1 MPQQMVIEGGCRLQ
15 GEVTVNGSKNAV
27 LPILAATLLTR
38 DKCVIHNVPRLAD
51 VDTLAQI
58 LRSLGLDIKRREDGA
73 MVCQVVD
80 ETAIT
85 APYELVKQMRA
96 SICVLGSLIG
106 KRHSAKVSMPG
117 GCVIGVRPIDL
128 HLKGLRALGADIRVD
143 HGYIDAYAPHL
154 RAADIF
160 LGGNF
165 GSSVLGTA
173 NVLTAAVLAEGTT
186 VIEYAACEPEVEDLA
201 HFLISMG
208 ARISGA
214 GSHRLVIEGVKELH
228 GTDYHIIPDR
238 IETGTW
244 IAAAAMTQGD
254 ILIKDVKVGHL
265 GAVIDKFREIGVDIM
280 VLPEKTASGLDQI
293 RVTGKRGYRAAELVT
308 LPYPGFPTDL
318 QAQFC
323 SLFALAEG
331 ISVVT
336 EKIFPDRFMHI
347 AELARMGARMYKE
360 GPSVI
365 IYGVD
370 SLSGAPVMASD
381 LRASAALILAGLAA
395 RGQTTLDRLYHLDRG
410 YENLDGKL
418 QKLGAR
424 TRRANVEEK
433 KSGGGE

>member
-15 GEVTVNGSKNAV
+15 GEVSVSGSKNAV

-38 DKCVIHNVPRLAD
+38 EQCVIRNVPYLAD
-51 VDTLAQI
+51 VETLVQI
-58 LRSLGLDIKRREDGA
+58 LRSLGADIKRREDGA
-73 MVCQVVD
+73 MVCRVVD
-80 ETAIT
+80 ESAIT

-128 HLKGLRALGADIRVD
+128 HLKGLRALGTDIRVD
-143 HGYIDAYAPHL
+143 HGYIDAYTPHL
-154 RAADIF
+154 RGNEIF

-173 NVLTAAVLAEGTT
+173 NVMTAAVLAEGTS

-208 ARISGA
+208 ARISGV
-214 GSHRLVIEGVKELH
+214 GSHHLVIEGVKELH
-228 GTDYHIIPDR
+228 GSDYAIIPDR

-244 IAAAAMTQGD
+244 MAAAAMTQGD
-254 ILIKDVKVGHL
+254 IVIKNVKISHL
-265 GAVIDKFREIGVDIM
+265 GAVIDKFREVGVGI
-280 VLPEKTASGLDQI
+280 VTLPEKTATGLDQI
-293 RVTGKRGYRAAELVT
+293 RVTGKRGYHAAELVT

-323 SLFALAEG
+323 SLFSLAEG
-331 ISVVT
+331 ISVIT
-336 EKIFPDRFMHI
+336 EKIFPDRFMHV
-347 AELARMGARMYKE
+347 AELSRMGARMYKE

-370 SLSGAPVMASD
+370 ALSGAPVMASD

-410 YENLDGKL
+410 YENLDSKL
-418 QKLGAR
+418 QQLGAR
-424 TRRANVEEK
+424 TRRVAAEEK
-433 KSGGGE
+433 KANTE